1 MSHGDVGTPSLV
13 DVAMSTARDVL
24 PGEWHAL
31 DEDQLQ
37 EIEEAFG
44 TCDVPGTQEPW
55 QPFARHHVALLQ
67 RPLGGCVPDLHDGME
82 PRTLE
87 SRLLLY
93 WRCAV
98 MLYRLPLAQLHAML
112 PKHHDLEVD
121 LPPAEAPPW
130 EHRKAL
136 VALTLPWFAQVAKT
150 PGQVQDEEERQRKA
164 EEEKRAKQAAPAGD
178 GTGSAG
184 NPVEKG
190 ATSPMESKSTSTSQ
204 KGAADHTYDRGYQ
217 KWNAFDVDKALA
229 EEDTPPAPGSTRIVV
244 DKDAVEEA
252 DLDAELKVKTE
263 DLQHQYAARIRAQ
276 RLPSICHARKLQLQE
291 GPGMRGSVSEAGQSR
306 GTVLLR
312 QAPVWEAHRL
322 KEEGNRHFHAGESA
336 DAAAVYDAAI
346 EDLLDIQENP
356 LLSRD
361 LRFTVEQ
368 LLLPLFNNRAAAEL
382 ELERWG
388 AAAESASKALRID
401 AHNVKALL
409 RRSRARTKLE
419 DWAGAE
425 EDLVSGL
432 ALKPGDSTL
441 QNALTRLQQAQPHP
455 TLATTA
461 PDMT

>member
-263 DLQHQYAARIRAQ
+263 DLQHQYAARIR
-276 RLPSICHARKLQLQE
+276 
-291 GPGMRGSVSEAGQSR
+291 
-306 GTVLLR
+306 
-312 QAPVWEAHRL
+312 EAHRL